1 MRWRQLAVLGGL
13 MIQMAAVVLGVEA
26 PTSTGVASAPTA
38 LSAGTGPGA

>member
-13 MIQMAAVVLGVEA
+13 MTGAAALGVEA

-38 LSAGTGPGA
+38 FSALDGAPRGA